1 MIIEG
6 VLDCAL
12 QISTLDRLMLE
23 ALDKCGRPRDE
34 TGRTIA
40 ALERKFFDE
49 SFLNRRQF
57 RDIALCVRFCLAFD
71 SDDCLAVEIMGI
83 GNTGPGVDQ
92 PPVRLHFE
100 DGAGMADTLPTAE
113 MCAGQVEIVM

>member
-12 QISTLDRLMLE
+12 QIGTLDRLMLE
-23 ALDKCGRPRDE
+23 AIDKCGRARDE

-71 SDDCLAVEIMGI
+71 SDDCLAVESMGI
-83 GNTGPGVDQ
+83 GNTGPGVDSLPSGCTSRTVQAWQTPCPQ
-92 PPVRLHFE
+92 PKCVPVKLR
-100 DGAGMADTLPTAE
+100 
-113 MCAGQVEIVM
+113 